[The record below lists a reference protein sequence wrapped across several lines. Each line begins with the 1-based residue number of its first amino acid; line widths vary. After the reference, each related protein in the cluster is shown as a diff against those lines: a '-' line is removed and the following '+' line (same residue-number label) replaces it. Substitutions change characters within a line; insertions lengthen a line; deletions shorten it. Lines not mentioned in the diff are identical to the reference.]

1 MEDAMLR
8 TSLSSSTTFTPSNR
22 YYQDYQKKN
31 IPQTKSTLLI
41 KINTALASLVK
52 LVMMSHV
59 SRSYL
64 VSKHLCEAEH
74 ISTQLNCSSARDHA
88 ISFMLFPLKSHPSS
102 LVLLWLPYSRISV
115 ESLRK
120 GWLALK
126 ACPFFVSYLLS
137 HRKVSSWSQS
147 LPVHSLKSCASAHST
162 VARRTSL
169 SKSPVLQN
177 IVTFILSDRTCHQ
190 S

>member
-31 IPQTKSTLLI
+31 IPQTKPTLLI
-41 KINTALASLVK
+41 KINTVLASLVK

-64 VSKHLCEAEH
+64 VSKHLCEAKH

-120 GWLALK
+120 GWLASRLAPFLSLLISPITQEGFLLVTVI
-126 ACPFFVSYLLS
+126 AC
-137 HRKVSSWSQS
+137 
-147 LPVHSLKSCASAHST
+147 
-162 VARRTSL
+162 SL
-169 SKSPVLQN
+169 S
-177 IVTFILSDRTCHQ
+177 
-190 S
+190 

>member
-1 MEDAMLR
+1 MLR

-31 IPQTKSTLLI
+31 IPQTKPTLLI

-88 ISFMLFPLKSHPSS
+88 ISFMLFPLKSH
-102 LVLLWLPYSRISV
+102 
-115 ESLRK
+115 
-120 GWLALK
+120 LALLYYFD
-126 ACPFFVSYLLS
+126 CPIVGFLWSCSEKVGLPQGLPLFCLFSYLLS

-162 VARRTSL
+162 VARKTSL

-190 S
+190 P

>member
-8 TSLSSSTTFTPSNR
+8 TSLSSSTTFTPSKR

-31 IPQTKSTLLI
+31 IPQTKPTLLI

-120 GWLALK
+120 GWLASRLAPFLSLLISPVTQEGFLLVTVI
-126 ACPFFVSYLLS
+126 AC
-137 HRKVSSWSQS
+137 
-147 LPVHSLKSCASAHST
+147 
-162 VARRTSL
+162 SL
-169 SKSPVLQN
+169 S
-177 IVTFILSDRTCHQ
+177 
-190 S
+190 